1 MKNLLSFTLIAF
13 LFFASQSYAQK
24 TYSVNGKQ
32 LTLKTEVEGS
42 ITLLWNIIDSEYR
55 YFIKKGNNITELSN
69 TKIEKDYQEE
79 YKLVLQSNTSDED
92 LSEDKVKLTK
102 ESLADYFED
111 YNKRKDPNF
120 VVEENDIK
128 LKTRLG
134 AFAGITNAVYS
145 PNPTDQILPTMGLE
159 FEIVDLYKLKRHSLV
174 FQFKQ
179 TFESSD
185 YKYSASQ
192 FSLSYRFKF
201 VKKEKLDVF
210 INTKVAGYTFQST
223 PKFDKNDNPIPDD
236 DGNPI
241 IDSDDSF
248 SALMSF
254 GVGADYKL
262 GNGYLTFIYGDI
274 VSVVEGSN
282 GEFPLDFTIGYKF
295 NL

>member
-1 MKNLLSFTLIAF
+1 MKTLLSYTLIAF
-13 LFFASQSYAQK
+13 LLFAGQSYSQN
-24 TYSVNGKQ
+24 TYSVIGEE
-32 LTLKTEVEGS
+32 LSLKTEVDGS
-42 ITLLWNIIDSEYR
+42 ITLLWNVIDGEYR
-55 YFIKKGNNITELSN
+55 YFLKKGSNITELSN
-69 TKIEKDYQEE
+69 TKINKNYQEE
-79 YKLVLQSNTSDED
+79 YKQVLQSNTSDED
-92 LSEDKVKLTK
+92 LSEEKVKLTK
-102 ESLADYFED
+102 ESLAHYFEN

-120 VVEENDIK
+120 VVEEKNVN

-134 AFAGITNAVYS
+134 AFAGITNAIYS
-145 PNPTDQILPTMGLE
+145 DNVKNQTLPTMGLE
-159 FEIVDLYKLKRHSLV
+159 FEIVENNKLKRHSLV

-179 TFESSD
+179 TFESSE

-201 VKKEKLDVF
+201 IKKEKLDVF
-210 INTKVAGYTFQST
+210 INTKIAAYTFES
-223 PKFDKNDNPIPDD
+223 IPRLVEDED
-236 DGNPI
+236 TGEIELVISNE
-241 IDSDDSF
+241 DSF

-274 VSVVEGSN
+274 VSIVEGSN